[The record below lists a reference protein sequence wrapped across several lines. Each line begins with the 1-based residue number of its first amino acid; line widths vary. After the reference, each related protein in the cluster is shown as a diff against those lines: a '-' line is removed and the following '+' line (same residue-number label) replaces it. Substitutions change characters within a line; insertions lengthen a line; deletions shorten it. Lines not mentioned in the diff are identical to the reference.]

1 MSLTKL
7 SGFAAFVFCL
17 AYLLGDVCL
26 ASDEKREADFADSI
40 NKTLA
45 MGKAVWLESEG
56 KKFFGLYT
64 ETEKVAGKG
73 AVIIIHDMG
82 GHPNQQHL
90 IYDLRVLLPEHKWTT
105 LALQMP
111 LREAGATR
119 EDYYALFPEAAARI
133 QAGISYAQ
141 NNGAENIVIVGY
153 GLGGLM
159 GAYTLSEQETD
170 IKALVTIS
178 LPVPTTENKTAQTLE
193 FIKKIKIPMLDIY
206 GAVDVPDVTESARD
220 RRLAAKENTG
230 YRQIKIDDEGHAYLH
245 DEGLLVKRI
254 YSWLG
259 VTVGV
264 APVTVPS
271 PEAAPANHD

>member
-1 MSLTKL
+1 MAHVL
-7 SGFAAFVFCL
+7 S
-17 AYLLGDVCL
+17 DMCL
-26 ASDEKREADFADSI
+26 ASDQKREAEFADGI

-56 KKFFGLYT
+56 KKFLGLYT
-64 ETEKVAGKG
+64 PTEKATSKD
-73 AVIIIHDMG
+73 AVIILHDMG
-82 GHPNQQHL
+82 GHPNQQQL
-90 IYDLRVLLPEHKWTT
+90 IYGLRAFLPEHNWTT

-111 LREAGATR
+111 LREASVER

-133 QAGISYAQ
+133 QAGISYAKG
-141 NNGAENIVIVGY
+141 NGAENIVVVGY

-159 GAYTLSEQETD
+159 GIYALSEQAAD
-170 IKALVTIS
+170 IKALVAIS
-178 LPVPTTENKTAQTLE
+178 LPVPTTANKAAQTLE
-193 FIKKIKIPMLDIY
+193 FINKIKMPMLDIY
-206 GAVDVPDVTESARD
+206 GALDVADVTGSARE
-220 RRLAAKENTG
+220 RRLAAKENMG

-259 VTVGV
+259 VAVGA

-271 PEAAPANHD
+271 PEAVPAAQ